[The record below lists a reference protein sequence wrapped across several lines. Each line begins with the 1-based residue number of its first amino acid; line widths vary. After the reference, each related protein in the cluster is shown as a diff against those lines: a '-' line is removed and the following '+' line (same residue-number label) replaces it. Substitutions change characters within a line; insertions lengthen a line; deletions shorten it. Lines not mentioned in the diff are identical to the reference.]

1 MQHLIPPRLGK
12 GLRRGLSLGRLAPMA
27 KPPVIVKKYANR
39 RLYDGEESRYVTLDE
54 LAAKVKRGTDVRV
67 FDAVTGED
75 LTQATFAQIILESRG
90 GARLLPTG
98 LLVQL
103 VRLGDDGLAEFFQ
116 RYVSWALEIYLSARR
131 APNAFDAVTGM
142 ATTLSRP
149 FASANPLLRPFFEA
163 NGWRPPQNPVYEA
176 RHAAPPPPP
185 PSAPV
190 MEPEYEADY
199 APEPPAPRRR
209 TSPPK
214 EVSAERSDIDSLRA
228 ELAELKTAL
237 LGAVKPVKAPKA
249 RAVAKVSA
257 RAAKKK

>member
-1 MQHLIPPRLGK
+1 
-12 GLRRGLSLGRLAPMA
+12 
-27 KPPVIVKKYANR
+27 
-39 RLYDGEESRYVTLDE
+39 
-54 LAAKVKRGTDVRV
+54 
-67 FDAVTGED
+67 
-75 LTQATFAQIILESRG
+75 
-90 GARLLPTG
+90 
-98 LLVQL
+98 
-103 VRLGDDGLAEFFQ
+103 
-116 RYVSWALEIYLSARR
+116 LSARR

-176 RHAAPPPPP
+176 RNVAPPPP

-237 LGAVKPVKAPKA
+237 LGAVKPVKAPKP